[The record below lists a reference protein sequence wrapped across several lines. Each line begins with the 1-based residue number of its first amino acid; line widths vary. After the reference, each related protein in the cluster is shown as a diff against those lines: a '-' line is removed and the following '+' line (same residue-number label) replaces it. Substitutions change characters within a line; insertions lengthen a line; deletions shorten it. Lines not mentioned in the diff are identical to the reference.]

1 MVKICQRVATVNQYF
16 IAYWSF
22 ARTANNHRYIW
33 LPPAIFLSKKKYI
46 ISIAFFRNYRHDFTT
61 LLFSSSM

>member
-22 ARTANNHRYIW
+22 VRTANNHRHIW
-33 LPPAIFLSKKKYI
+33 LPPAIFLSKK
-46 ISIAFFRNYRHDFTT
+46 NT
-61 LLFSSSM
+61 